1 MKKTKSLKS
10 SLKRREATI
19 KDTESFFRNKI
30 ESLLITASWVDRV
43 KHAIGLEAVSQVWGE
58 QPEWYFWIEN
68 VPGAFSLQLAHASAD
83 KTGNKE
89 WGTGIFAIKHYP
101 HPRQGVF
108 KDFSYQEQCFVRSE
122 YFDRTHTPRFE
133 YKEKIP
139 ATLFNVATMEYL
151 AGSDDGPALF
161 SLESLD
167 LMRVSCKQQSLQ
179 KYAMPGRNRVFMP
192 GETDRNVPGWEL
204 GFTLFDR
211 LLSLYSFYSKNKPL
225 RVLITRS
232 PGFEYVFDG
241 SPGMQCVDASDLSI
255 YSLDV
260 LFASRDQ
267 VVADPAIEESMDRH
281 SSGEEREVVYDR
293 SFLCGHFHN
302 ETNPFCPPI
311 PLNALWWSLAEADYK
326 SELATTCG
334 CA

>member
-1 MKKTKSLKS
+1 MGKTRLLKS

-19 KDTESFFRNKI
+19 KDAESFFRHKI
-30 ESLLITASWVDRV
+30 ENPLITASWVERV
-43 KHAIGLEAVSQVWGE
+43 KQAIGLKAVSQVWGE
-58 QPEWYFWIEN
+58 QPAWYFWIEN

-83 KTGNKE
+83 QTGHEK
-89 WGTGIFAIKHYP
+89 WGNGTFAIKHYP
-101 HPRQGVF
+101 HPRQEGF
-108 KDFSYQEQCFVRSE
+108 NNFSFQEQCFVHSE
-122 YFDRTHTPRFE
+122 YFDRTHTPCFE

-151 AGSDDGPALF
+151 AGSDDGPAIF
-161 SLESLD
+161 RLESLD
-167 LMRVSCKQQSLQ
+167 RMRVSCRQQSLK
-179 KYAMPGRNRVFMP
+179 KYAMLGKNRVFKR

-232 PGFEYVFDG
+232 AGFEYVFDG

-255 YSLDV
+255 YSLAV
-260 LFASRDQ
+260 LFASQDQ
-267 VVADPAIEESMDRH
+267 VAADPVIEDLMDRPN
-281 SSGEEREVVYDR
+281 SGEDREIVYDR
-293 SFLCGHFHN
+293 TFHCGHFHN
-302 ETNPFCPPI
+302 ETNPFSPPI
-311 PLNALWWSLAEADYK
+311 PLNEQWWCLAEADYK
-326 SELATTCG
+326 SELASTCG